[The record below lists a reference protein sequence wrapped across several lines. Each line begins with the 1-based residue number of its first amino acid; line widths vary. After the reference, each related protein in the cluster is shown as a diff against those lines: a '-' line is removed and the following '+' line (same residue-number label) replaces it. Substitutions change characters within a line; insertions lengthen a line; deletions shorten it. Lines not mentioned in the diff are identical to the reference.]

1 MDNSS
6 RYVLGDQSTCS
17 FIVSALI
24 TTAISVV
31 SILALVGNI
40 LVTTVF
46 LINKTLRS
54 GINYFIVNMAVGD
67 LSSAVS
73 TWPLYATEGMLSG
86 KHLIDNPVATAVC
99 KISPYFKGV
108 SQAI

>member
-1 MDNSS
+1 M
-6 RYVLGDQSTCS
+6 
-17 FIVSALI
+17 I
-24 TTAISVV
+24 TTAFSVV
-31 SILALVGNI
+31 STFALVGNI

-46 LINKTLRS
+46 LINKTLRTS
-54 GINYFIVNMAVGD
+54 TNYFIVSMAVGD

-73 TWPLYATEGMLSG
+73 IWPLYATEGMLSG
-86 KHLIDNPVATAVC
+86 KHLIDDPVATAVC